1 MRTLGI
7 VLAGGQSRR
16 FGSDKAVA
24 MLRGRTLLDHAIDAL
39 RPFCE
44 ALAIAGRA
52 SPDLMS
58 IDDRPHPGLGPLG
71 GLAGALAYANDKG
84 FAQVLSISV
93 DCVWLP
99 PDILRLLDPAPS
111 CLAGQPVIG
120 LWPAAALVDLDAELA
135 GDGGRS
141 VRAFAARIGARAV
154 VGDFAPPNI
163 NTPADLAQ
171 AAAARA
177 APR

>member
-1 MRTLGI
+1 VRLP
-7 VLAGGQSRR
+7 RP
-16 FGSDKAVA
+16 
-24 MLRGRTLLDHAIDAL
+24 IDAL
-39 RPFCE
+39 RPLCE

-58 IDDRPHPGLGPLG
+58 IDDRPRPGLGPLG
-71 GLAGALAYANDKG
+71 GLAGALAYANDQG

-120 LWPAAALVDLDAELA
+120 LWPATALADLDAELA

-171 AAAARA
+171 RPPPAPRRASRPPREPEWTWRPACRWSCRDSRA
-177 APR
+177 AEAD